1 MDPGWG
7 GENFLREGQA
17 PLAPSSAGA
26 APPHGPY
33 PNDGQSLG
41 AFGASTQHWTH
52 EFHVGPPICKNCN
65 SISGMNFTKVTFMV
79 IVRLADLMVAC
90 RGHREINSETRN
102 KFTNFLCR
110 VSGLLPVLA
119 YDGCWDCSGIR

>member
-7 GENFLREGQA
+7 GGEFPTGRSG
-17 PLAPSSAGA
+17 PPGPSAGA

-79 IVRLADLMVAC
+79 IVRLADLSTTVKA
-90 RGHREINSETRN
+90 ITSEALNDT
-102 KFTNFLCR
+102 KF
-110 VSGLLPVLA
+110 
-119 YDGCWDCSGIR
+119 YYK